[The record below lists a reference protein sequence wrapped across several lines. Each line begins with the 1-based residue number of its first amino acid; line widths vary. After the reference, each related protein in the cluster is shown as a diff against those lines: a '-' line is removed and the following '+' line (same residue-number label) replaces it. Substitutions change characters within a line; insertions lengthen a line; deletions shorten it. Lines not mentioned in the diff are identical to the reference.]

1 MYAYKYTNVELLAF
15 CRGFSAPHVARD
27 ASLSGAGKED
37 FVVIGQQQLLHA
49 LPWRENVA
57 EVRTDVKR
65 GLLQSQKSPTMEQKR
80 PTITFGMSLIT
91 NSQKSVLWNAMSAHT
106 HTHTHTHTHAH
117 THYGMLFTIEC
128 QYCGTLFT
136 TECRASK
143 FSKVSARIHLPCKMK
158 KLHFT

>member
-1 MYAYKYTNVELLAF
+1 MIYIKNTNVELLAF

-65 GLLQSQKSPTMEQKR
+65 GLLQSRKSPTMEQKR

-106 HTHTHTHTHAH
+106 HTHTHTHTRTH
-117 THYGMLFTIEC
+117 TLWNAIY
-128 QYCGTLFT
+128 Y
-136 TECRASK
+136 
-143 FSKVSARIHLPCKMK
+143 
-158 KLHFT
+158 